1 MNTRIWI
8 PRTRTWPAGLLLG
21 ALVCLG
27 ATGCKGEKARIVD
40 AYEAAGTGGRKAAAN
55 QLRQDWAMKRIT
67 LAEAVNIAHAKLDAA
82 EPAAM
87 AFAGGVLDTIALTSP
102 KYRTVEESA
111 GEVPVG
117 EVPWPLVGALAAKAA
132 RLAADGDDYAMANT
146 LVLTGSDLWESDEYW
161 AANDA
166 HDALASMVL
175 HKSGKS
181 KEAVERLKARAQLG
195 ELSQEALD
203 TIERE
208 WRKARGG

>member
-1 MNTRIWI
+1 MNTRFLI
-8 PRTRTWPAGLLLG
+8 PRTCTRPVGLLLG
-21 ALVCLG
+21 VLVCVG
-27 ATGCKGEKARIVD
+27 AMGCKGEKGRIVD
-40 AYEAAGTGGRKAAAN
+40 AYEAAGTGGRKGAAN
-55 QLRQDWAMKRIT
+55 QLRQDWAMKKIT

-111 GEVPVG
+111 GEVSIG
-117 EVPWPLVGALAAKAA
+117 EMPWPQVGALAAKAA
-132 RLAADGDDYAMANT
+132 RLAADGDDFAMANT
-146 LVLTGSDLWESDEYW
+146 LVLAASDLWESDEYW

-166 HDALASMVL
+166 HDALASIVL

-181 KEAVERLKARAQLG
+181 QEAIDRLKSRAHLG
-195 ELSQEALD
+195 EKSQEALD

-208 WRKARGG
+208 WRKSRGG

>member
-1 MNTRIWI
+1 MNTRSPF
-8 PRTRTWPAGLLLG
+8 PRPWTWPVGLLLSV
-21 ALVCLG
+21 LVCVG
-27 ATGCKGEKARIVD
+27 AIGCKGEKGRIID
-40 AYEAAGTGGRKAAAN
+40 AYEAAKTGGRKAAAN
-55 QLRQDWAMKRIT
+55 QLRQDWALKKIT

-102 KYRTVEESA
+102 KYRSTEESA
-111 GEVPVG
+111 GDVPVG
-117 EVPWPLVGALAAKAA
+117 EVPWGLVGALAAKSGQVAA
-132 RLAADGDDYAMANT
+132 EKDDFAMANT
-146 LVLTGSDLWESDEYW
+146 LVLAGSDLWESEDYW

-181 KEAVERLKARAQLG
+181 QEAIDRLKSRAQLG
-195 ELSQEALD
+195 EKAQEALD